1 MDCLVPAVSLRPL
14 RRILTG
20 RSSLYPEFDVAR
32 KMIRRFE
39 IEYDLSALTLE
50 SVALATSREL
60 YDNAET
66 GNIHTGEM
74 RIAYEWYVTFELKL
88 CDTNRSAD
96 PI

>member
-1 MDCLVPAVSLRPL
+1 MT
-14 RRILTG
+14 RIVADRT
-20 RSSLYPEFDVAR
+20 SEFEVAK

-66 GNIHTGEM
+66 GNIHIGEM
-74 RIAYEWYVTFELKL
+74 RIAYEWYVTPEQAVGYQPG
-88 CDTNRSAD
+88 C
-96 PI
+96 